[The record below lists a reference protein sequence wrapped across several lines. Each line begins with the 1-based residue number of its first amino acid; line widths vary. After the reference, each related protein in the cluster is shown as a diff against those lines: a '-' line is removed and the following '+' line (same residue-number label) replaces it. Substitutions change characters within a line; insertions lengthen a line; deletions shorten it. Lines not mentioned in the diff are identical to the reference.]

1 MKTAMLCLAVLGALG
16 PLAQTAES
24 ADVDPRSAL
33 FEVARTRH
41 EISLLNL
48 LNGLYLSE
56 EQLAQLVPL
65 TQRAAALRK
74 EYERAYEAEA
84 EAYSRELTALRDAL
98 YTATG
103 PDEET
108 RRRTGRL
115 HVKLDLEA
123 RHEGAEKLGE
133 LEDAARAVL
142 TDGQIA
148 IIADFK
154 PCLFPPK
161 DLADPTAVGQASTT
175 EREEVLLDLIRRMPD
190 ALYRERRAAIA
201 NTIVRRGEREKGA
214 VPSDVQ
220 SAMIDTYVEKL
231 DGLRKL
237 SPEDFEL
244 EKKGIAESFR
254 LFDDE
259 VTYRKGHLRQPGK
272 IARWF
277 LNPQGAAV
285 LAKWQEARK
294 SDAPEL
300 DLDVPVGVDE
310 TPADRGA
317 RMKAGLVKHYQ
328 RAARGVF
335 RQNRATL
342 SPRKRQALTKLLFR
356 ADEADDDDRLAALDA
371 AVDELSPLPPTRASA
386 YAMLAKVAYLSLQKR
401 VPGVVQIKKRGL
413 AARNFVDV
421 TGLSQRVSEAHEDA
435 ENGRAA
441 EACAT
446 LAEVADALE
455 AFAD

>member
-1 MKTAMLCLAVLGALG
+1 MKTATLCLAVLCALG
-16 PLAQTAES
+16 PLARTAES
-24 ADVDPRSAL
+24 ADVDPRSAF

-65 TQRAAALRK
+65 AQRAAAIRG
-74 EYERAYEAEA
+74 EYESAYGAEA

-98 YTATG
+98 YTTTG

-108 RRRTGRL
+108 TRRTGRL
-115 HVKLDLEA
+115 HAKLDLQP
-123 RHEGAEKLGE
+123 RHEVAEKLGE
-133 LEDAARAVL
+133 LEDEARAVL

-148 IIADFK
+148 IIDDFK

-161 DLADPTAVGQASTT
+161 DLADPVAVGQASTT
-175 EREEVLLDLIRRMPD
+175 EHEEVLLDVIRRMPD
-190 ALYRERRAAIA
+190 SLYQERRAAIA

-214 VPSDVQ
+214 VPSDVK

-231 DGLRKL
+231 DGLREL
-237 SPEDFEL
+237 SAEDFEL
-244 EKKGIAESFR
+244 EKKEIAESFR

-259 VTYRKGHLRQPGK
+259 VTYRKGRLRQPGK

-277 LNPQGAAV
+277 LNAQAAAV

-300 DLDVPVGVDE
+300 DVSVDVDE
-310 TPADRGA
+310 APADRGA

-335 RQNRATL
+335 RENRAKL
-342 SPRKRQALTKLLFR
+342 SPRKRQALAKLLFR
-356 ADEADDDDRLAALDA
+356 ADEAGDDDRLAALDA

-386 YAMLAKVAYLSLQKR
+386 YAMLARVGYLSLQKR
-401 VPGVVQIKKRGL
+401 VPGVIRIKKHGL
-413 AARNFVDV
+413 FARHFVDV

-441 EACAT
+441 EACAA

-455 AFAD
+455 AFKD